1 MKLFITAIIVGATW
15 SSAFGF
21 QQIDPS
27 VSVSKVG
34 TAETESSSPISNRS
48 DFLRTSAAAAAGCL
62 VAGTFTIGNPSPVNA
77 LDEKLIGISNEK
89 LKEIVKKD
97 IVENQYLCNGKLTRS
112 IYDESATFTDEID
125 TYGLDQWMK
134 GTQKL
139 FVGENSEVRLVGDL
153 DVTDAAINFKF
164 DEDLQFRIPPVYP
177 TVSLTGRV
185 ELKRDSKTGLITS
198 YQEFWDQ
205 DVNTVLKSAKFK
217 FRL

>member
-1 MKLFITAIIVGATW
+1 M
-15 SSAFGF
+15 
-21 QQIDPS
+21 
-27 VSVSKVG
+27 
-34 TAETESSSPISNRS
+34 
-48 DFLRTSAAAAAGCL
+48 
-62 VAGTFTIGNPSPVNA
+62 
-77 LDEKLIGISNEK
+77 
-89 LKEIVKKD
+89 KEIVKKD
-97 IVENQYLCNGKLTRS
+97 VVESQYLCNGKLTRS

-125 TYGLDQWMK
+125 TYGLDQWIQ

-153 DVTDAAINFKF
+153 DVTNEAVQFRF

-185 ELKRDSKTGLITS
+185 ELKRDSQTGLITS